1 MGQEALCAC
10 TCNGTT
16 AQVKALIEPPE
27 LILRGGLRRR
37 IPFAAM
43 RQVRAEG
50 DLLRF
55 TVPGESFSLA
65 LGSQC
70 AAKWVHAVLKPP
82 PSLAKKMGITP
93 ETTVRFIGTI
103 DDAALEKA
111 LAEAR
116 KISKDKGELIV
127 ARVHAPRD
135 LAAAL
140 KKAEADLARGLPV
153 WLVYRKGP
161 GHALHE
167 GMVRSAGLA
176 AGVVDTKVCALSEAL
191 TGLRF
196 VKRRKP

>member
-1 MGQEALCAC
+1 MGQEAVCLC

-37 IPFAAM
+37 IPLAAM
-43 RQVRAEG
+43 RQVRADG

-55 TVPGESFSLA
+55 SFQGESYA
-65 LGSQC
+65 LLLGGER
-70 AAKWVHAVLKPP
+70 AVKWVQALLKPP
-82 PSLAKKMGITP
+82 PSLAKKLGITP
-93 ETTVRFIGTI
+93 ETTVRLIGTV

-116 KISKDKGELIV
+116 AVSKHRGKLIV
-127 ARVHAPRD
+127 ARVHAAKD
-135 LAAAL
+135 LAEAL
-140 KKAEADLARGLPV
+140 KKAETDLGRGVPA

-167 GMVRSAGLA
+167 AMVRSAGLA
-176 AGVVDTKVCALSEAL
+176 AGVVDSKVAAVSEDL